1 MKIYTSNFDMI
12 EQNIKDKLTYVSKGN
27 ALMTSY
33 LYLYISI
40 VIGETNMIV
49 VADSISQA
57 NVIKEILEIKIKALR
72 RGKVP
77 NILSID

>member
-1 MKIYTSNFDMI
+1 MQIYTSNFDMI